1 MLTLKSAT
9 NPVYA
14 NAEQTAINLEVVF
27 EEIPE
32 VLPFTATSYDCEPY
46 GVDIYNR
53 ARNGEFGE
61 VAPYV
66 PEPTYETAIQPST
79 TGTQDA

>member
-9 NPVYA
+9 NPIYV

-27 EEIPE
+27 EEIE
-32 VLPFTATSYDCEPY
+32 GVLPFTATSYDDMDY
-46 GVDIYNR
+46 GRDIYYR

-61 VAPYV
+61 IAPYV
-66 PEPTYETAIQPST
+66 PPPEPKKQPTT
-79 TGTQDA
+79 TGTQNA

>member
-27 EEIPE
+27 EEIE
-32 VLPFTATSYDCEPY
+32 GVLPFTATSYDIEPY

-53 ARNGEFGE
+53 AKTGEFRE
-61 VAPYV
+61 VALYV
-66 PEPTYETAIQPST
+66 PPPEPEEQPTT
-79 TGTQDA
+79 TGTQNA

>member
-1 MLTLKSAT
+1 MLTLEYAT
-9 NPVYA
+9 DPVYE
-14 NAEQTAINLEVVF
+14 NLEQTAINLYAKF

-32 VLPFTATSYDCEPY
+32 VLPFTATSYDSEPY

-61 VAPYV
+61 IAPYV
-66 PEPTYETAIQPST
+66 PPPPPPPEEQPST